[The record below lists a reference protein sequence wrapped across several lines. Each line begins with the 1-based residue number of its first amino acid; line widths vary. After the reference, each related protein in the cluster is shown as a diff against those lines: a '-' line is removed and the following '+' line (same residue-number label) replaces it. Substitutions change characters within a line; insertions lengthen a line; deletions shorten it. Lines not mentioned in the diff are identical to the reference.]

1 MYVRDNFH
9 KILTSAYKILTYGTY
24 QASSY
29 LSVMSRSPLRAMK
42 VSRPQHLMN
51 PVEKWGSPA
60 ANEAVGSSSGVDGGS
75 WAELLTP
82 QSWIEPRARLWMKD
96 EPFWTNLFERRQAFM
111 NDTAPANL
119 YNINEF

>member
-1 MYVRDNFH
+1 MEFISYLFDAVYIYIYIWI
-9 KILTSAYKILTYGTY
+9 ILLTTFYDTY

-29 LSVMSRSPLRAMK
+29 LSVTSRSPLRAMK

-60 ANEAVGSSSGVDGGS
+60 ANEAMGSSSGVDGGS

-82 QSWIEPRARLWMKD
+82 
-96 EPFWTNLFERRQAFM
+96 
-111 NDTAPANL
+111 
-119 YNINEF
+119 

>member
-1 MYVRDNFH
+1 MQYIVCKGKVCLKNINFC
-9 KILTSAYKILTYGTY
+9 GTY

-29 LSVMSRSPLRAMK
+29 LSVTSRSPLRPMK

-60 ANEAVGSSSGVDGGS
+60 ANEAMGSSSGVDGGS

-82 QSWIEPRARLWMKD
+82 
-96 EPFWTNLFERRQAFM
+96 
-111 NDTAPANL
+111 
-119 YNINEF
+119 

>member
-1 MYVRDNFH
+1 MYVAKN
-9 KILTSAYKILTYGTY
+9 LAYYFDAMYTYARMIFAKCQLLIYGTY

-29 LSVMSRSPLRAMK
+29 LSVTSRSPLRAMK

-60 ANEAVGSSSGVDGGS
+60 ANEAVGSSSGEDGGS

-82 QSWIEPRARLWMKD
+82 QSWTEPRARLWMKD
-96 EPFWTNLFERRQAFM
+96 EPFWTNLC
-111 NDTAPANL
+111 
-119 YNINEF
+119 I